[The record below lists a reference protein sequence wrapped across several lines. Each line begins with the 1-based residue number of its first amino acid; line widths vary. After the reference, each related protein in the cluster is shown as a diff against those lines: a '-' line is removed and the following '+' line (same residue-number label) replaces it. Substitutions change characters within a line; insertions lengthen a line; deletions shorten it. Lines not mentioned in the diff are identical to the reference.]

1 MRIFALLILS
11 ATLASCASGSGG
23 RVHPPVSPGSDEA
36 SDEAPTPPP
45 VEGVEFAVFRGDGT
59 SATFEDVV
67 REAGEAEVVLFGEE
81 HDDLMTHRL
90 QAEVLRRLFVDY
102 NRPSASGRPSPHA
115 GRRGVDTPQTGG
127 DRTVVLSLEMFERDV
142 QYVVDE
148 YLQDLITEE
157 HFTTSARAWDRYDT
171 DYRTAV
177 EFAKAHG
184 VPVVAANAPRRY
196 VNRASRLGSASLQDL
211 PESARAFLPP
221 LPHPT
226 PSPAYVEE
234 WDELMGEGAQYMS
247 GTPMDGQAL
256 WDAGMAYSIHET
268 LEREE
273 RPLVFHLA
281 GSFHVANFTGVPEVL
296 ESYRPGTRRL
306 VLVARPA
313 DDLESLPDEFAGE
326 GDFVILTRG
335 EG

>member
-1 MRIFALLILS
+1 MRIFAALILS

-23 RVHPPVSPGSDEA
+23 LAHPQVSPDDADA
-36 SDEAPTPPP
+36 SNEAPTPPP

-59 SATFEDVV
+59 PAAFEDIV
-67 REAGEAEVVLFGEE
+67 REASEAEVVLFGEE

-90 QAEVLRRLFVDY
+90 QAEVLRRLFMDY

-142 QYVVDE
+142 QYVVEE
-148 YLQDLITEE
+148 YIQDLITED
-157 HFTTSARAWDRYDT
+157 HFVRSARAWERYET
-171 DYRTAV
+171 DYKPAV

-196 VNRASRLGSASLQDL
+196 VNRASRLGSASLEEL
-211 PESARAFLPP
+211 PASARAFLPP
-221 LPHPT
+221 LPHPA
-226 PSPAYVEE
+226 PSATYVEE

-247 GTPMDGQAL
+247 GSPLDGQAL
-256 WDAGMAYSIHET
+256 WDATMAYSIQEA

-273 RPLVFHLA
+273 QPLVLHLA

-296 ESYRPGTRRL
+296 ERYRPGTRRL
-306 VLVARPA
+306 VLVGRPSE
-313 DDLESLPDEFAGE
+313 DLESLPDQFTGQ

-335 EG
+335 GG